1 MKIRDALEI
10 DIPYLIQIV
19 IEYKKSQNIL
29 FDPNQIEK
37 LKTSFENAIR
47 NDKNIISVH
56 INSENDAIDGF
67 INLHLLDFPLI
78 QGKEL
83 YISDLVIN
91 RGERGKGK
99 GTALV
104 QYAEKIAEEHDC
116 VRIML
121 NNFKDSTAYER
132 EFYKK
137 KGFIERKNIANYV
150 KFL

>member
-10 DIPYLIQIV
+10 DIPYLIKIV

-29 FDPNQIEK
+29 FDSDRIEK
-37 LKTSFENAIR
+37 LKISLENTIR
-47 NDKNIISVH
+47 SDKDILLVN
-56 INSENDAIDGF
+56 INSENDTINGF
-67 INLHLLDFPLI
+67 INLHVLDFPLI

-83 YISDLVIN
+83 YISDLVVK
-91 RGERGKGK
+91 REERGKGK

-121 NNFKDSTAYER
+121 NNFKDSEAYER